1 MVVYQHANVECIYI
15 FIVPQV
21 VEKFSEELHG
31 MYKINRKKAQQED
44 WPPYQPISIVN
55 VTVIH
60 YRSKQTRQELIEV
73 SECFK
78 TGASGV
84 GKLISSPPLHSKV
97 TKDITEIFKVDSADQ
112 MEDDIGS
119 EPLKLILIEGAPG
132 IGKTVFAK
140 EIAYLWANYKLLTD
154 CKLVILVY
162 LRDPRVHTMKSAEEL
177 LQLYTTEK
185 VAIEVTDYLEKC
197 SGQNVAFVFDGFDE
211 FPASQESSIITDII
225 GIGKSYGRKFWKSV
239 VVVTSRPAATLV
251 LHKVIDRRIEILG
264 FDPQERDKL
273 ISLSISQFPDKRT
286 ELEKYFKQHP
296 IISSVCYIP
305 LNLAI
310 LLYLFYQGNLPETL
324 TEMNESF
331 IIHTVY
337 RHLEKTKS
345 PLTGCIHH
353 IKDMPKNIIQIL
365 YKVSKLAFEGFQNN
379 QLVFTYNELNDICPE
394 VYEVP
399 VAANGFSLLQAVEHH
414 ARKGV
419 GTTTS
424 FNFLHLT
431 MQEYLAA
438 FYVSTLPEEQQ
449 LELLQET
456 FWNDHFN
463 FMWIMYVGTVGV
475 KSGAFASFVR
485 RINIEQATVMGRNT
499 FTTIQQS
506 KKRRLRLF
514 QCYME
519 ARVDSKL
526 PLTISSIFSNGNI
539 KLTGTTLLSHHI
551 TSLLFFVSASV
562 QQWKSLELNNCNL
575 QRVEMYN
582 LLQNTINN
590 KEKMST
596 LKYVDLSSNG
606 SSPWGV
612 YCAIIRHCSANSLT
626 LCGDEGMKEYIEE
639 ITNSLQANRKLQS
652 LTLFSIGKIG
662 VQSIRAVLLNH
673 IYIKRLNLSWNKIQ
687 SEGIKSI
694 LIRTFFSSGTDD
706 AMQIRAAKTD
716 TSGVVNVN
724 IIYDGNINHNHLPS
738 SFSDN
743 LYTQSCE
750 SKTAVNLYSENIS
763 NNAVHV
769 LTFGLCN
776 NTTVEELN
784 MSNNNITDEG
794 AIAIIDCLKDNKAL
808 KKLYLSQN
816 RISFSGMNKMLE
828 NIEKQ
833 GTTLSLEYVDL
844 SKNQASPWGVYC
856 AIIRH
861 CSVNSLTLCGNE
873 GMMEYIKEIADSLQA
888 NTTLQSLKLFYIG
901 ENELQLI
908 QNAVSSLNKTITESK
923 SEVIENLQYY
933 SLNTSYSSSRNTVFV
948 SINISTVSYS

>member
-1 MVVYQHANVECIYI
+1 
-15 FIVPQV
+15 
-21 VEKFSEELHG
+21 
-31 MYKINRKKAQQED
+31 
-44 WPPYQPISIVN
+44 
-55 VTVIH
+55 
-60 YRSKQTRQELIEV
+60 
-73 SECFK
+73 
-78 TGASGV
+78 
-84 GKLISSPPLHSKV
+84 
-97 TKDITEIFKVDSADQ
+97 

-119 EPLKLILIEGAPG
+119 EPPKLILIEGAPG

-140 EIAYLWANYKLLTD
+140 EIAYLWANYKLLID

-185 VAIEVTDYLEKC
+185 VATEVIDYLEKC

-211 FPASQESSIITDII
+211 FPASQEGSIVTDII

-273 ISLSISQFPDKRT
+273 ISLSISKFPDKRT

-365 YKVSKLAFEGFQNN
+365 HKVSKLAFEGFQNN
-379 QLVFTYNELNDICPE
+379 QLVFTYNKLNNICPE

-438 FYVSTLPEEQQ
+438 YYVSTLPEEQQ

-485 RINIEQATVMGRNT
+485 RVNVEQATVMGRNT

-539 KLTGTTLLSHHI
+539 KLTGITLLSHI
-551 TSLLFFVSASV
+551 ISLLFFVSASV
-562 QQWKSLELNNCNL
+562 QQWKSLELDNCNL

-582 LLQNTINN
+582 LLQNIINN

-612 YCAIIRHCSANSLT
+612 YYAIIRHCSANSLT

-673 IYIKRLNLSWNKIQ
+673 IYIKN
-687 SEGIKSI
+687 
-694 LIRTFFSSGTDD
+694 
-706 AMQIRAAKTD
+706 
-716 TSGVVNVN
+716 
-724 IIYDGNINHNHLPS
+724 
-738 SFSDN
+738 
-743 LYTQSCE
+743 
-750 SKTAVNLYSENIS
+750 
-763 NNAVHV
+763 
-769 LTFGLCN
+769 
-776 NTTVEELN
+776 
-784 MSNNNITDEG
+784 
-794 AIAIIDCLKDNKAL
+794 
-808 KKLYLSQN
+808 
-816 RISFSGMNKMLE
+816 
-828 NIEKQ
+828 
-833 GTTLSLEYVDL
+833 
-844 SKNQASPWGVYC
+844 
-856 AIIRH
+856 
-861 CSVNSLTLCGNE
+861 
-873 GMMEYIKEIADSLQA
+873 
-888 NTTLQSLKLFYIG
+888 
-901 ENELQLI
+901 
-908 QNAVSSLNKTITESK
+908 
-923 SEVIENLQYY
+923 
-933 SLNTSYSSSRNTVFV
+933 
-948 SINISTVSYS
+948 